1 MGESAGPVVCVLQLR
16 GESDG
21 VGGDLLDLDELSL
34 GMIGE
39 GRTDGQLIAHLPP
52 CTTTHSDG
60 G

>member
-1 MGESAGPVVCVLQLR
+1 MGESAGPVVRVLQLR

-34 GMIGE
+34 GMIAE